1 MGKILY
7 DYHLQKHYTAD
18 CQSLEL
24 MISKYFQDAQKAKQ
38 LLPHLKRGN
47 RIEALVE
54 FVASGSRLRVFIPK
68 ESCLVTF
75 LLAGNKLI

>member
-1 MGKILY
+1 
-7 DYHLQKHYTAD
+7 
-18 CQSLEL
+18 

-75 LLAGNKLI
+75 LLAGKKLIFFKHTVFILNQSVGYNIIIF